1 MTCLEVQAVGREDL
15 AFPEPD
21 HGGRAGRMET
31 SAEDPHPAG
40 LGLLDQ
46 GVNIL
51 HHPLQRHR
59 RRRRP
64 IRLVD
69 GEQVLL
75 HLVSLLHVTAG
86 TQPDQAG
93 R

>member
-1 MTCLEVQAVGREDL
+1 VLLALDVQAVGHEDL

-31 SAEDPHPAG
+31 SADPHPAG

-69 GEQVLL
+69 AEQVLL